1 MEVNN
6 SFKNYASGNESYIFK
21 VPDSVSLLP
30 SDINNDQ
37 KIDMNDFTSYINYT
51 GLKKG
56 DSYFEGYISN
66 GDLNKNGFIDAFDI
80 SNVAIKIDGDSN
92 NEELKQLQGSISNLS
107 LKTEIC

>member
-1 MEVNN
+1 
-6 SFKNYASGNESYIFK
+6 
-21 VPDSVSLLP
+21 
-30 SDINNDQ
+30 
-37 KIDMNDFTSYINYT
+37 MNDFTSYINYT

-56 DSYFEGYISN
+56 DSYFEGYIGN

-92 NEELKQLQGSISNLS
+92 NEELKPLQGSISNLS